1 MITTMIKQKKTNLL
15 LSSNL
20 KSQQVS
26 VRGNKAEHPEQSEGN
41 LSSYRTS
48 NIDYGS
54 LLEGDSYYSEY

>member
-1 MITTMIKQKKTNLL
+1 MITAMIRQKKTNLL

-20 KSQQVS
+20 KSQPASQIGS
-26 VRGNKAEHPEQSEGN
+26 KARNPEQTEGN